1 MITIHLQNSP
11 LVENK
16 KARTASGVCDSTGNQ
31 FSKFNMNY
39 NKKFFGML
47 VLSLISFAGLAQLS
61 TPPGGG
67 SQRAYVRQHVGGVGT
82 VEINYSSPG
91 ARGRT
96 IYGGVVPYGF
106 NNLGF
111 GLSSADNPSPWRAGA
126 DQNTT
131 FTFSH
136 DVKIGGKELAAG
148 TYGFFVAPAQDGPWT
163 VIFSNDNNHWGSFFY
178 TEENDALRVDVEA
191 EDASFHEWLTYEF
204 IDRQNT
210 STTVALIWGD
220 KKLPVKIELANPV
233 EAHMKQLKAELN
245 NQAGFTFQNYATAAR
260 YASGAGE
267 HDQAIQWADAAINAP
282 FFGQKNWATMST
294 KAAVLTAA
302 GKADEAQTIMD
313 EAIKLP
319 GANAGAIHQYGR
331 QLIGAGKAEKALEI
345 FKYNHKTNNG
355 AWPTNYGLARGYSA
369 VGNYKQ
375 ALKYLKLAKNN
386 IPAGDTVNGP
396 IIDQNIAKLE
406 KGEDIN

>member
-1 MITIHLQNSP
+1 MKNNRKL
-11 LVENK
+11 
-16 KARTASGVCDSTGNQ
+16 
-31 FSKFNMNY
+31 M
-39 NKKFFGML
+39 GML
-47 VLSLISFAGLAQLS
+47 ILSFVSFAGLAQLS

-67 SQRAYVRQHVGGVGT
+67 SQKSYVKQHIGGVGS
-82 VEINYSSPG
+82 VAISYSSPG

-96 IYGGVVPYGF
+96 IYGNVVPYGF

-111 GLSSADNPSPWRAGA
+111 GLSTAENPSPWRAGA

-136 DVKIGGKELAAG
+136 DVKIEGKELPAG
-148 TYGFFVAPAQDGPWT
+148 KYGFFVAPAAEGAWT
-163 VIFSNDNNHWGSFFY
+163 VIFSKDNNHWGSFY
-178 TEENDALRVDVEA
+178 YKAENDALRVEVTPEDVG
-191 EDASFHEWLTYEF
+191 FHEWLTYEF

-220 KKLPVKIELANPV
+220 KKLPVKIELADPV
-233 EAHMKQLKAELN
+233 GAHIAQLTAELN
-245 NQAGFTFQNYATAAR
+245 NQQGFNYQNFTAAAG
-260 YASGAGE
+260 YASSVGE
-267 HDQAIQWADAAINAP
+267 HEKAIEWADAAINAP

-294 KAAVLTAA
+294 KGAVLAAA
-302 GKADEAQTIMD
+302 GKSEESAQVMD
-313 EAIKLP
+313 EAIRLP
-319 GANAGAIHQYGR
+319 GATAGAIHQYGR
-331 QLIGAGKAEKALEI
+331 QLIAAGQKDKALEI

-375 ALKYLKLAKNN
+375 ALKYMKLAKEN
-386 IPAGDTVNGP
+386 IPAGDTLNGP

>member
-1 MITIHLQNSP
+1 
-11 LVENK
+11 
-16 KARTASGVCDSTGNQ
+16 
-31 FSKFNMNY
+31 MNY
-39 NKKFFGML
+39 NRKLFGTL
-47 VLSLISFAGLAQLS
+47 VLTLISLVGLAQLS

-67 SQRAYVRQHVGGVGT
+67 SQRSYVRQHIGGVGT
-82 VEINYSSPG
+82 VAIEYSSPG

-96 IYGGVVPYGF
+96 IFGGVVPYGF

-111 GLSSADNPSPWRAGA
+111 GLSTADNPSPWRAGA

-136 DVKIGGKELAAG
+136 DVKIGGQDLAAG

-163 VIFSNDNNHWGSFFY
+163 IIFSKDNNHWGSFFY
-178 TEENDALRVDVEA
+178 KEENDALRAEVAA
-191 EDASFHEWLTYEF
+191 EDAGFHEWLTYEF

-220 KKLPVKIELANPV
+220 KKLPIKIDLADPVK
-233 EAHMKQLKAELN
+233 AHMDQLTAELN
-245 NQAGFTFQNYATAAR
+245 NQPGFNFQNWANAAR
-260 YASGAGE
+260 YASGAGQ
-267 HDQAIQWADAAINAP
+267 HDIAIQWADAAISAP
-282 FFGQKNWATMST
+282 FVGQKNWGTMST

-302 GKADEAQTIMD
+302 GKADEAQTVMD

-331 QLIGAGKAEKALEI
+331 QLIAAGKNDKALEI
-345 FKYNHKTNNG
+345 FKYNQKTNNG

-375 ALKYLKLAKNN
+375 ALKYLQLAKKN
-386 IPAGDTVNGP
+386 IPAGDTLNGP
-396 IIDQNIAKLE
+396 IIDQNIEKLK